1 MTSYI
6 RFCSVQIKATKLLQT
21 KCETDNRFSE
31 LQKVIKLPNM
41 LMLKHTHY
49 GVPSQSSRTYLDV

>member
-49 GVPSQSSRTYLDV
+49 GVPSQP